1 MVVVDPETE
10 EILGESGFLRGDE
23 LVAFLKGFEPPK

>member
-23 LVAFLKGFEPPK
+23 LATFLSSFEPSN